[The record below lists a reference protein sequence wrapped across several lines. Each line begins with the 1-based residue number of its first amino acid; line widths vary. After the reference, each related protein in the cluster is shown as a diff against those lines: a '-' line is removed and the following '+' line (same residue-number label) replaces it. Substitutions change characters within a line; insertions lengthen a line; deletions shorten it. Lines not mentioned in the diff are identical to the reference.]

1 MPQQSDYSKLEHCTL
16 CPRKCGVN
24 RLAGQKG
31 YCKSAGLDIHVS
43 RAALHMWEE
52 PCISGKNGSGTVFFT
67 GCNLGCVYCQNRRI
81 SRDGDAGISISV
93 KRLAE
98 IFLELQ
104 QKKANNINLVTPTH
118 YAVQIKEAVHTARD
132 NGLTI
137 PIVYNCSGYELA
149 ETIEYLGDDIQI
161 YLTDFKYW
169 DRQKAKEY
177 SFAENYRAE
186 AIKALDAMVKNAGEP
201 EFDENGIMQRG
212 VIVRHLVLPG
222 NAADSMKIIGFLHRR
237 YYDGIYLSIMNQ
249 YTPPIDAK
257 LPEILQKSTKKDEY
271 DSVLEYADEIGIDNL
286 FYQEGG
292 TVSESFIPDFDGFGV
307 LKTNDTVI

>member
-24 RLAGQKG
+24 RIAGQKG
-31 YCKSAGLDIHVS
+31 YCKSAGPDIHVS

-67 GCNLGCVYCQNRRI
+67 GCNLGCIYCQNRRI
-81 SRDGDAGISISV
+81 SRDGDAGIAVSV

-104 QKKANNINLVTPTH
+104 EKKAHNINLVTPTH
-118 YAVQIKEAVHTARD
+118 YAVQIKEAIHIARE

-137 PIVYNCSGYELA
+137 PIVYNCGGYELA
-149 ETIEYLGDDIQI
+149 ETIDYLGDDIQI

-169 DRQKAKEY
+169 GREKAREY
-177 SFAENYRAE
+177 SNAENYRAE
-186 AIKALDAMVKNAGEP
+186 AIKALDAMVKNVGEP
-201 EFDENGIMQRG
+201 VFDENGMMKKG
-212 VIVRHLVLPG
+212 VIVRHLVLPE
-222 NAADSMKIIGFLHRR
+222 NSDDSVKIAGFLHHR
-237 YYDGIYLSIMNQ
+237 YGEGIFLSIMNQ
-249 YTPPIDAK
+249 YTPPEDVK
-257 LPEILQKSTKKDEY
+257 LPPVLQNPTKTDEY
-271 DSVLEYADEIGIDNL
+271 ESVLEYASEIGFDNL